1 MTMKMKIIPAMRD
14 ALCFVIKVKKK
25 KKRDGL
31 FIGICLWGNLLLYID
46 SPYFMKIRAKIKC

>member
-1 MTMKMKIIPAMRD
+1 MKMKIIPAMRD